1 VIAVADEVLVAT
13 AQIAATLIGLL
24 LVGVLF
30 FAETGLR
37 QLSLFGPQPAAYLRS
52 GTRFIL
58 LLYSLALGLSLALL
72 VLEPAWITVTFVVLG
87 IAIIGALVS
96 FTLRARDLR
105 RVMARMHVASL
116 WIAWPPVLVTLA
128 LPWVTEGLN
137 PGREAFTASILLSGA
152 FAFVGTASL
161 VLVAFDLSALEKEA
175 TTRGAP
181 PGRDRE
187 PAGGSEDGVPGA
199 DPGTGS
205 A

>member
-1 VIAVADEVLVAT
+1 VIAVGDEVLVAT

-37 QLSLFGPQPAAYLRS
+37 QLSRFGPQVAAYLRS

-58 LLYSLALGLSLALL
+58 LLYSLALALSLALL
-72 VLEPAWITVTFVVLG
+72 VLEPAWVAVTFVVLG
-87 IAIIGALVS
+87 IAILSALVS

-137 PGREAFTASILLSGA
+137 PGREAFTATILLSGA
-152 FAFVGTASL
+152 LAFVGTASL
-161 VLVAFDLSALEKEA
+161 VLLAFDLTALEKEA
-175 TTRGAP
+175 RAGRSPTAGAGGSDGEK
-181 PGRDRE
+181 PGRD
-187 PAGGSEDGVPGA
+187 VPGR
-199 DPGTGS
+199 PE
-205 A
+205 